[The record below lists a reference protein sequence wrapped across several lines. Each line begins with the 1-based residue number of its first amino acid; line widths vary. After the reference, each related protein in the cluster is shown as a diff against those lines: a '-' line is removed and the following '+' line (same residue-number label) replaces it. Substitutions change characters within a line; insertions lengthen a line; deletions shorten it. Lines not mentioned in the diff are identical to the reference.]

1 MKKTL
6 TFFLLLFVCSADISY
21 AIPGPYK
28 AVYSVKLKQADGL
41 LTTKLT
47 KEGEIYSYEMITQAT
62 GIWKVIS
69 SGSVVERSTFKIED
83 TILKPE
89 EYHLIDNIRRKPRE
103 SKAVFSWSKNKVSGF
118 YKDREFKIDL
128 NKNTLTRIIL
138 QLQIMHAKERQI
150 EMNSF
155 SVLDKDELKNIIII
169 KEENIKEANVPYG
182 KYKAIKISHQT
193 KDSKRI
199 NSLWLAPEL
208 NFIPIKL
215 TQTENG
221 KTNFEANLTQL
232 NY

>member
-1 MKKTL
+1 MKLKLNFIFICLVFSSSSWSIPTEY
-6 TFFLLLFVCSADISY
+6 SAT
-21 AIPGPYK
+21 
-28 AVYSVKLKQADGL
+28 YSVKLKQADGL
-41 LTTKLT
+41 LTTKLS
-47 KEGEIYSYEMITQAT
+47 KQGELYSYEMITQAT

-69 SGSVVERSTFKIED
+69 GGSVIERSTFKIED
-83 TILKPE
+83 TILKTE

-103 SKAVFSWSKNKVSGF
+103 SKAIFSWSRNNVSGF

-128 NKNTLTRIIL
+128 DKNTLSRIIL

-193 KDSKRI
+193 KDSERI

>member
-1 MKKTL
+1 MKSRL
-6 TFFLLLFVCSADISY
+6 NLIFICLLFSCPSWSIPNEYSAT
-21 AIPGPYK
+21 
-28 AVYSVKLKQADGL
+28 YSVKLKQADGL

-47 KEGEIYSYEMITQAT
+47 KEGELYSYEMITQAT

-69 SGSVVERSTFKIED
+69 GGSVIERSTFKID
-83 TILKPE
+83 NTILKPE
-89 EYHLIDNIRRKPRE
+89 EYYLIDTIRRKPRE
-103 SKAVFSWSKNKVSGF
+103 SNALFSWSNNTVSGF

-128 NKNTLTRIIL
+128 NKNTLSRIIL

-182 KYKAIKISHQT
+182 NYKAIKISHQT
-193 KDSKRI
+193 KDSERV